1 MDDARATARRR
12 IASVASH
19 VRADARRDDDDD
31 DDDGRRDAHTG
42 RRASSS
48 FSSSSRA
55 SERAR
60 ASDEVREALASNAPV
75 VALESTIVAHGMP
88 YPENLRTALE
98 VEATVRAAGAIP
110 ATCAVVDGVP
120 RVGLTRDELEKI
132 ARMGSACVKASRR
145 DLGVACGGGKTAA
158 TTVSATM
165 VLARAAGVD
174 VFVTGGI
181 GGVHKGGE
189 NTMDVSA
196 DLMEL
201 GRTNVAVICAGVKSI
216 LDIGRT
222 LEVLETHGVTVCA
235 YGTDEF
241 PAFFTRKSGH
251 KAPARVDSALEAARV
266 IESNARL
273 NLENGCVFAVP
284 IPSEHEALGATIEAA
299 ILRALRET
307 VKKKIIG
314 RDLTPYVLKRVAE
327 LTRGESLKANIAL
340 VKNNAKIGAEIAKEL
355 ARLRREGS

>member
-31 DDDGRRDAHTG
+31 DDDGRRDAHPG

-48 FSSSSRA
+48 LAWAPRA
-55 SERAR
+55 RARAR

-314 RDLTPYVLKRVAE
+314 RDVTPYVLKRVAE